1 MVEKYWY
8 LLAGITLGWLTKIP
22 FMLKYYRSIKADKEH
37 INEIVENYKRHYPP
51 ADNKPS
57 N

>member
-22 FMLKYYRSIKADKEH
+22 FLLKYYRSIKADKEH